1 MQEEFQEAHQVGEAM
16 VRYGGSFT
24 KYLGRALLRA
34 DIHNLR
40 KIKET
45 WPEDYETYL
54 SLYKM
59 DNQ

>member
-16 VRYGGSFT
+16 VKYGDSFT
-24 KYLGRALLRA
+24 KHLGRALLRA

-45 WPEDYETYL
+45 WPEDYEIYL